1 MSKET
6 EIERGNNEAT
16 ATETTEKRGIAL
28 VFKST
33 LGGYLIVYKS
43 PPFKHHNVQAGV
55 CRDIG
60 HFSFLSSTGPTI

>member
-1 MSKET
+1 MSEET

-43 PPFKHHNVQAGV
+43 TLQA
-55 CRDIG
+55 
-60 HFSFLSSTGPTI
+60 S